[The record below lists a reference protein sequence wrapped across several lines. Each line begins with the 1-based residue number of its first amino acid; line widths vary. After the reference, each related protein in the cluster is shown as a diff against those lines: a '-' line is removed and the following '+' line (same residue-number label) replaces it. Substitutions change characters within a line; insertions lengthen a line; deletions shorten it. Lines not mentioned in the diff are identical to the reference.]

1 MDLGVRIG
9 VGRTAEVFAWG
20 DAQVLKLFNADF
32 PTPAIE
38 REQRAAEVVSGLDV
52 PAPAFHGRIGIDGRV
67 GLLFE
72 RVTGSSMLSVLS
84 QQPWRVLHLAE
95 QLADLHLRIHA
106 VHAGDLAAQRAFV
119 HKRLQRAFEAPE
131 TVRADAL
138 EHLRRLPD
146 GERLCHG
153 DFHPD
158 NVLMTPRGAL
168 VLDWMNAVRGHPAGD
183 VARTLLLLEHADAP
197 PGAGL
202 ALQVLLRTGRK
213 LFAWAYWRRYAQRSG
228 LRRAD
233 VDAWQLPLAVARLT
247 EGVPGERG
255 RLLELLGATPREEV
269 PPSES

>member
-1 MDLGVRIG
+1 MHLGVPIG

-20 DAQVLKLFNADF
+20 DSQVLKLFYADF
-32 PTPAIE
+32 PTAAIE
-38 REQRAAEVVSGLDV
+38 REERAAEVVSGLDIPV
-52 PAPAFHGRIGIDGRV
+52 PAFHGRMGIDGRV

-84 QQPWRVLHLAE
+84 QQPWRVLQLAR

-106 VHAGDLAAQRAFV
+106 VHVVDLAAQRAFV
-119 HKRLQRAFEAPE
+119 HERLQRAFDAPE
-131 TVRADAL
+131 TVRTDAL

-197 PGAGL
+197 PGAGP
-202 ALQVLLRTGRK
+202 ALQVFLRTGRK
-213 LFAWAYWRRYAQRSG
+213 LFVWAYWRRYAHRSG

-233 VDAWQLPLAVARLT
+233 VDAWQLPLTVARLS
-247 EGVPGERG
+247 EGVPSERS
-255 RLLELLGATPREEV
+255 RLLELLASTREEV
-269 PPSES
+269 LRSES